1 VAIRWQHNPR
11 ARKPGR
17 GFTLLEVLIAMA
29 VLAFAL
35 TIITAGSSSS
45 ALYSKRIYRST
56 VAALLLRGTM
66 LDVEEKYRKDGF
78 PTNDVSG
85 KDCDLPKAYA
95 KQFKCK
101 YDLVGLNL
109 DDGAISGMTQEAQT
123 VLAKAQ
129 ETMAASG
136 AMDKLMAGGDGSAD
150 PNKKV
155 QDLAGA
161 AKGAAEAGLDLNG
174 LAKGGGDMMSLLGV
188 ILMSG
193 DQGMNLLNLC
203 DINISVLQMS
213 MGIMVGELLPR
224 ILKRASDRTRKV
236 VLHLTWKDE
245 EGEKRALDIE
255 TFTTAVSQ
263 EEAQA
268 IQQMKQME
276 KVEGAIQ
283 NQLPPGAPGG
293 LPGIP
298 GMPAMPGVQ
307 R

>member
-1 VAIRWQHNPR
+1 MLVARNRRQQ
-11 ARKPGR
+11 R

-35 TIITAGSSSS
+35 TIITAGTSSS

-78 PTNDVSG
+78 PTNDVTG
-85 KDCDLPKAYA
+85 KDCELPKAYA
-95 KQFKCK
+95 RQFKCK
-101 YDLVGLNL
+101 YDLIGLNL
-109 DDGAISGMTQEAQT
+109 DDAAIGDMSTQAQK
-123 VLAKAQ
+123 VLADAQ
-129 ETMAASG
+129 DGLAKTG
-136 AMDKLMAGGDGSAD
+136 ALDKLNSGDGAAGD
-150 PNKKV
+150 PAKKM

-161 AKGAAEAGLDLNG
+161 AKGATDAGLDLG
-174 LAKGGGDMMSLLGV
+174 ALSKGGDMMSLLGV

-193 DQGMNLLNLC
+193 DQGVNLLNLC

-213 MGIMVGELLPR
+213 MGIMVAELLPR

-255 TFTTAVSQ
+255 TFTTAVSE

-283 NQLPPGAPGG
+283 GAMPQPPGGG
-293 LPGIP
+293 
-298 GMPAMPGVQ
+298 
-307 R
+307 